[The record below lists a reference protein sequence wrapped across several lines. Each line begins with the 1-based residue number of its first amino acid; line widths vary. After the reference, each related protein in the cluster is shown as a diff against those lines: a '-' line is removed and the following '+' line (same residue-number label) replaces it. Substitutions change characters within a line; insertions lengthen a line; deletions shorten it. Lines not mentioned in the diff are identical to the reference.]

1 MSSVKFVKTTNLKNP
16 NYWVATDDKLDSVME
31 DDSGLPPTFLSMDDI
46 ETPTLFG
53 ANTSTMD
60 YANAQGSCLQVD
72 GYKPKVLNPRVGEDY
87 LTPNLIPYKPIPP
100 KLDLQLRGLRGFLK
114 T

>member
-1 MSSVKFVKTTNLKNP
+1 MSSVNFIETSSLEFPSYIPSSLN
-16 NYWVATDDKLDSVME
+16 SVLP
-31 DDSGLPPTFLSMDDI
+31 DDSGLPPTFLYMDDI
-46 ETPTLFG
+46 EAPTLFG

-60 YANAQGSCLQVD
+60 YANAQGACLQVD

-87 LTPNLIPYKPIPP
+87 LTPNLIPYKPIPQ
-100 KLDLQLRGLRGFLK
+100 KLDLQQRGLREFLK